1 MNINWKIRLKNPA
14 FWASIVL
21 AVFAPILA
29 YMGITAEDLSSWQA
43 LGSVLLQALSNPYVL
58 VLVIASVYNAVVDP
72 TTRGVSDSKRA
83 QSYEEPGA

>member
-43 LGSVLLQALSNPYVL
+43 LGNVLLQAVSNPYVL

-72 TTRGVSDSKRA
+72 TTRGISDSKRA

>member
-43 LGSVLLQALSNPYVL
+43 LGSVLLQAVSNPYVL
-58 VLVIASVYNAVVDP
+58 VLVIASFYNAVVDP
-72 TTRGVSDSKRA
+72 TTRGISDSKRA

>member
-14 FWASIVL
+14 FWASIVI
-21 AVFAPILA
+21 AVFTPILA

-43 LGSVLLQALSNPYVL
+43 LGSVLLQAASNPYVL

-72 TTRGVSDSKRA
+72 TTRGISDSKRA
-83 QSYEEPGA
+83 QGYEEPGA

>member
-1 MNINWKIRLKNPA
+1 MNINWKIRLKNPT

-43 LGSVLLQALSNPYVL
+43 LGNVLLQAVSNPYVL

-72 TTRGVSDSKRA
+72 TTRGISDSKRA